1 MNKFNHFVKFALI
14 FLWIMGLIGG
24 AGYSIYDGAYPI
36 AVAVVTNS
44 LIAFPT
50 IKKWW
55 KELMM

>member
-1 MNKFNHFVKFALI
+1 MNDFNHFVKFAII
-14 FLWIMGLIGG
+14 FLWCMGLIGG
-24 AGYSIYDGAYPI
+24 AGYAIYCDAWPI